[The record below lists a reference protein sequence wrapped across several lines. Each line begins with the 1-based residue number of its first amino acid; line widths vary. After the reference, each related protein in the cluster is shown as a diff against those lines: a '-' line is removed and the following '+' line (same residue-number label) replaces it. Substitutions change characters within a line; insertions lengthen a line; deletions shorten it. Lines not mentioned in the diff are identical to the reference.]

1 MSISLRCSLFNR
13 SLIIIE
19 IKDKTGLTSVT
30 EKDPAYPACKAVRD
44 LQRSVRTSGTAICR
58 YLLCY
63 DNIPAALTP

>member
-19 IKDKTGLTSVT
+19 IKDKADLTSVT
-30 EKDPAYPACKAVRD
+30 EKDPTYPACKAVLD
-44 LQRSVRTSGTAICR
+44 LQRSVRIFGTATCR

-63 DNIPAALTP
+63 DNMPAALIP